1 MKHLGLKIL
10 TILAFIPNIG
20 LAESQGGGLPQMD
33 VSSFPSQIFWLI
45 ITFGA
50 LYVFMWKIAIP
61 QLRTTVEERKDKVS
75 MDLNDA
81 EQLKTEAKS
90 ILEEYE
96 AKITNSNLEAAS
108 IYTDSKTDIDKKI
121 ELSKKETD
129 EKIRSL
135 IDESQSALVKKE
147 NDAVEEIEAKTIETI
162 QSIVEKFIDEKVV
175 EEDARKYLN

>member
-1 MKHLGLKIL
+1 MKLLGLKIL

-20 LAESQGGGLPQMD
+20 LAESRGGGLPQMD

>member
-1 MKHLGLKIL
+1 MNYIKVSISTIL
-10 TILAFIPNIG
+10 TLWSANSF
-20 LAESQGGGLPQMD
+20 AASQGGGLPQMD
-33 VSSFPSQIFWLI
+33 IGSYPSQIFWLI

-108 IYTDSKTDIDKKI
+108 IYTDSKSDIDKKI

-135 IDESQSALVKKE
+135 VDESQSALVKKE
-147 NDAVEEIEAKTIETI
+147 NDAIEEIEAKTIETI

>member
-1 MKHLGLKIL
+1 
-10 TILAFIPNIG
+10 
-20 LAESQGGGLPQMD
+20 
-33 VSSFPSQIFWLI
+33 
-45 ITFGA
+45 
-50 LYVFMWKIAIP
+50 
-61 QLRTTVEERKDKVS
+61 

-108 IYTDSKTDIDKKI
+108 IYTDSKSDIDKKI

>member
-1 MKHLGLKIL
+1 
-10 TILAFIPNIG
+10 
-20 LAESQGGGLPQMD
+20 
-33 VSSFPSQIFWLI
+33 
-45 ITFGA
+45 
-50 LYVFMWKIAIP
+50 
-61 QLRTTVEERKDKVS
+61 

-108 IYTDSKTDIDKKI
+108 IYTNNKSDIDKKI

-135 IDESQSALVKKE
+135 IEESQSTLVKKE
-147 NDAVEEIEAKTIETI
+147 NEAVGEIEAKTIETI

>member
-1 MKHLGLKIL
+1 
-10 TILAFIPNIG
+10 
-20 LAESQGGGLPQMD
+20 
-33 VSSFPSQIFWLI
+33 
-45 ITFGA
+45 
-50 LYVFMWKIAIP
+50 MWKIAIP

-108 IYTDSKTDIDKKI
+108 IYTNNKSDIDKKI

-135 IDESQSALVKKE
+135 IEESQSTLVKKE
-147 NDAVEEIEAKTIETI
+147 NEAVEEIEAKTIETI

>member
-1 MKHLGLKIL
+1 
-10 TILAFIPNIG
+10 
-20 LAESQGGGLPQMD
+20 
-33 VSSFPSQIFWLI
+33 
-45 ITFGA
+45 
-50 LYVFMWKIAIP
+50 MWKIAIP

-108 IYTDSKTDIDKKI
+108 FYTDSKTDIDKKI

-135 IDESQSALVKKE
+135 IDESQSALIKKE

>member
-1 MKHLGLKIL
+1 
-10 TILAFIPNIG
+10 
-20 LAESQGGGLPQMD
+20 
-33 VSSFPSQIFWLI
+33 
-45 ITFGA
+45 
-50 LYVFMWKIAIP
+50 MWKIAIP

-108 IYTDSKTDIDKKI
+108 IYTDSKSDIDKKI

-135 IDESQSALVKKE
+135 IDESQSALIKKE

>member
-1 MKHLGLKIL
+1 MNYIKVLISTIL
-10 TILAFIPNIG
+10 TLWSASSLA
-20 LAESQGGGLPQMD
+20 ASQGGGLPQMD
-33 VSSFPSQIFWLI
+33 IGSYPSQILWLI

-121 ELSKKETD
+121 ELSKK
-129 EKIRSL
+129 KRFYFGIRDSICIGKESL
-135 IDESQSALVKKE
+135 CLQTLSTFSFLDKHYFWQLSFNQKCVINSLKK
-147 NDAVEEIEAKTIETI
+147 N
-162 QSIVEKFIDEKVV
+162 
-175 EEDARKYLN
+175 